1 MCVIYLLHKQ
11 NKNAQVDDAHD
22 INVGMPMY
30 NSIECSDNYSKTSIL
45 WQYYIDEAARNAA
58 NCNIDNFK
66 QIMLLFICLK

>member
-1 MCVIYLLHKQ
+1 
-11 NKNAQVDDAHD
+11 
-22 INVGMPMY
+22 MPMY